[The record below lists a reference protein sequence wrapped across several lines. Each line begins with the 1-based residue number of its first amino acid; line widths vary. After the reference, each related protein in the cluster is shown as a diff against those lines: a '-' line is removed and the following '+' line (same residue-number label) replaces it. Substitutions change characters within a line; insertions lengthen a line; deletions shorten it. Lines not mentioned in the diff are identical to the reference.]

1 MMNTILT
8 GPVHIGKT
16 TVCRAVADLAL
27 GRGYCVRGI
36 LTPPILKQ
44 DGQRLGI
51 EGVNLATGERR
62 VLARRCPPSDPQ
74 GNVFA
79 SNHVADDAD
88 AAQETLAGD
97 FSGPRVGV
105 YRFDPEA
112 LRWGQEAVAR
122 AVAVGCDL
130 LIVDEIGRLEL
141 EQNRGFSHV
150 LSLLETSIVLRS
162 LLVVRLELLQQFHL
176 RLPDLAFITFAVSDD
191 NRSTL
196 PLKIAD
202 RLFLE

>member
-1 MMNTILT
+1 MMNAILT
-8 GPVHIGKT
+8 GPVHIGKS

-36 LTPPILKQ
+36 LTPPILKR

-51 EGVNLATGERR
+51 EGVDLATGERR
-62 VLARRCPPSDPQ
+62 VLAKRCPPSDPQ
-74 GNVFA
+74 GTGPA
-79 SNHVADDAD
+79 ERQAACDTH
-88 AAQETLAGD
+88 AAQETLVGD

-105 YRFDPEA
+105 YHFDPEA
-112 LRWGQEAVAR
+112 LQWGQETVAR

-150 LSLLETSIVLRS
+150 LRLLETSIVLRS
-162 LLVVRLELLQQFHL
+162 LLVVRLELLPKFHL
-176 RLPDLAFITFAVSDD
+176 RLPDLAFITFSVSGD

-196 PLKIAD
+196 PLKIAN

>member
-1 MMNTILT
+1 MMNAILT
-8 GPVHIGKT
+8 GPVYIGKT

-36 LTPPILKQ
+36 LTPPILQ
-44 DGQRLGI
+44 RDGERLGI
-51 EGVNLATGERR
+51 ECVDLATGERR
-62 VLARRCPPSDPQ
+62 VLARRCRPSHSQ
-74 GNVFA
+74 GNGSPRKQARF
-79 SNHVADDAD
+79 DAD
-88 AAQETLAGD
+88 APEETLEGD

-105 YRFDPEA
+105 YHFDPEA
-112 LRWGQEAVAR
+112 LQWGQEAVAR

-162 LLVVRLELLQQFHL
+162 LLVVRLELLHKFHL
-176 RLPDLAFITFAVSDD
+176 RLPNLEFITFTVSDD

-196 PLKIAD
+196 PLRIAD
-202 RLFLE
+202 RLFLA